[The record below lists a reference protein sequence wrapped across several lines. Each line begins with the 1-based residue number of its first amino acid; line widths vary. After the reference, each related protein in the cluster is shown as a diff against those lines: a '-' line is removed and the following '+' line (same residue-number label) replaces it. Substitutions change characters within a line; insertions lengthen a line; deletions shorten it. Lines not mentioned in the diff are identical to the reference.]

1 MNGMLFS
8 RCIDMLLLH
17 TEHGAA
23 YILTVELSISSERI
37 LLC

>member
-23 YILTVELSISSERI
+23 DISMVKLLISLECI